1 MWVTATLVAEPDTDS
16 EQRVRRFALSP
27 LLSCLDVPSSPSDRR
42 RDGYC
47 ARLQPRVG
55 VPYRDHAVNRERPAY
70 STASIHDASAPD
82 RPASAARKV
91 EKATPRR
98 AGIREAQCRS
108 LPVWPRRGLHAA
120 GAYHRVL
127 ACPAR
132 LMLWQDHSADTQPS
146 RHTARAAR
154 PSELLAGQ
162 QPLGSD
168 LAEMERIGVP
178 GLGKIAET
186 RNEDGVIT
194 APDEPA
200 RTRCPCCLLDQL
212 LAGFRERRKCER
224 ARQER

>member
-120 GAYHRVL
+120 GAYHGVL
-127 ACPAR
+127 APSPSCSGRITRPIPSLLGTQREQRDHQSCSRGSSPWVQSWRRWSVSACP
-132 LMLWQDHSADTQPS
+132 
-146 RHTARAAR
+146 
-154 PSELLAGQ
+154 
-162 QPLGSD
+162 GS
-168 LAEMERIGVP
+168 
-178 GLGKIAET
+178 GK
-186 RNEDGVIT
+186 
-194 APDEPA
+194 
-200 RTRCPCCLLDQL
+200 
-212 LAGFRERRKCER
+212 
-224 ARQER
+224 

>member
-27 LLSCLDVPSSPSDRR
+27 LLSCLDVPSSPFDRR

-127 ACPAR
+127 ARRARHALAGSLGRYPAFTA
-132 LMLWQDHSADTQPS
+132 HSESSAT
-146 RHTARAAR
+146 TRAAR
-154 PSELLAGQ
+154 GA
-162 QPLGSD
+162 
-168 LAEMERIGVP
+168 A
-178 GLGKIAET
+178 
-186 RNEDGVIT
+186 
-194 APDEPA
+194 AP
-200 RTRCPCCLLDQL
+200 
-212 LAGFRERRKCER
+212 GFRFGGDGAYRR
-224 ARQER
+224 ARARENSGDS